1 LSPTLSPEEFSLG
14 PTLSPTP
21 DDSLEPTLAPS
32 LDSSI
37 EPTLSP
43 LDVSLEPTLAPSL
56 DSYIEPTLSPLD
68 ISLEPTPAPSLDRS
82 IEPTLSPLD
91 ISLEPTLAP
100 SLDRSIEPTLAPSLD
115 RSLEPTPAPSL
126 DRSIEPTPAPSLDL
140 SLEPTPEDVNISP
153 TLAPSSD
160 STSFTLMPSLRK
172 NTERPSMTISDK
184 PIMGS
189 VVELVRPCGPKSKSS
204 KTTYIDCEHD
214 YDWAEDDVMSYNNI
228 LGGPIYGFGK
238 SGKAGSQGPTNT
250 TIIDDEVSSKSNKG
264 GNFISANA
272 TINGHGKSGKAG
284 TNYDAHHGKKS
295 QGHTNTTIIDDE
307 GRKIDSKAV
316 KSPDIVYVVKPK
328 ANKATKTHNR
338 TEAESAFHS
347 PEIANPSAKPNDS
360 SHVPTVD
367 HANASG
373 SSYAK
378 AGKISK
384 KSKKLGGFGAAVANS
399 KDDLSLPHEKVSK
412 SSKRSGSFDL
422 LTAKSSKDGLSLP
435 RKFSKPKSGKY
446 FSISIEV
453 DASNVNETLPLSV
466 PTGSSTPMQISASNN
481 TNDSALAANTAPS
494 LGAQFIGSHGQTSI
508 AKSAKAIKPTIPT
521 PTPSVS
527 IKPSSSGRSKQSKAA
542 KHEKKHL
549 ETPVSSTSSSTY
561 DTSNWAKGVTF
572 SGYRTKTPEAESSN
586 VKMTSSAAST
596 GKQPGIRIFTL
607 ATLGFL
613 VFCN

>member
-1 LSPTLSPEEFSLG
+1 LEPTLIPTLSPEEFSLG

-56 DSYIEPTLSPLD
+56 DS
-68 ISLEPTPAPSLDRS
+68 S

-100 SLDRSIEPTLAPSLD
+100 SLDRS
-115 RSLEPTPAPSL
+115 
-126 DRSIEPTPAPSLDL
+126 
-140 SLEPTPEDVNISP
+140 LEPTPEDVNISP

-160 STSFTLMPSLRK
+160 PDFSTASPLPSLDSSSLTLMPSLRK
-172 NTERPSMTISDK
+172 DTERPSMTISDK
-184 PIMGS
+184 P
-189 VVELVRPCGPKSKSS
+189 RPCGPKSKSS

-214 YDWAEDDVMSYNNI
+214 YDWAEDDVMSYNN

-250 TIIDDEVSSKSNKG
+250 TIK
-264 GNFISANA
+264 
-272 TINGHGKSGKAG
+272 
-284 TNYDAHHGKKS
+284 
-295 QGHTNTTIIDDE
+295 DDE

-316 KSPDIVYVVKPK
+316 KGPDIVYVVKPK

-360 SHVPTVD
+360 SHVPIVD
-367 HANASG
+367 PANASA

-384 KSKKLGGFGAAVANS
+384 KSKNLGGFGPAVANS

-412 SSKRSGSFDL
+412 SSKRSGGFNL

-446 FSISIEV
+446 FSISFEV

-481 TNDSALAANTAPS
+481 TNDSTLAANKAPS
-494 LGAQFIGSHGQTSI
+494 LGAQFIGSHSQTSI
-508 AKSAKAIKPTIPT
+508 AKSEKAIQPTIPT
-521 PTPSVS
+521 STPSIS
-527 IKPSSSGRSKQSKAA
+527 IKPSSSGHSKQSKAA

-549 ETPVSSTSSSTY
+549 GTPVSSTSSSTS

-586 VKMTSSAAST
+586 VKITSSAAST

-607 ATLGFL
+607 GTLGFL

>member
-1 LSPTLSPEEFSLG
+1 MSPDGPGVSFEPTLSPTESPAGLGDPTISPTLSPSLSTTLSPDGGSLEPTLSPTLSPEEFSLG

-56 DSYIEPTLSPLD
+56 DS
-68 ISLEPTPAPSLDRS
+68 S

-100 SLDRSIEPTLAPSLD
+100 SLDRS
-115 RSLEPTPAPSL
+115 
-126 DRSIEPTPAPSLDL
+126 
-140 SLEPTPEDVNISP
+140 LEPTPEDVNISP

-160 STSFTLMPSLRK
+160 PDFSTASPLPSLDSSSLTLMPSLRK
-172 NTERPSMTISDK
+172 DTERPSMTISDK
-184 PIMGS
+184 P
-189 VVELVRPCGPKSKSS
+189 RPCGPKSKSS

-250 TIIDDEVSSKSNKG
+250 TIKDDEGRNIDSSKSNKS
-264 GNFISANA
+264 GNFISKNA
-272 TINGHGKSGKAG
+272 TINGLGKSGKAG
-284 TNYDAHHGKKS
+284 TNYDEHHGKKS
-295 QGHTNTTIIDDE
+295 QGQTNTTIIDDE

-316 KSPDIVYVVKPK
+316 KGPDIVYVVKPK

-360 SHVPTVD
+360 SHVPIVD
-367 HANASG
+367 PANASA

-384 KSKKLGGFGAAVANS
+384 KSKKLGGFGPAVANS

-412 SSKRSGSFDL
+412 SSKRSGGFNL
-422 LTAKSSKDGLSLP
+422 LTAKSSTDGLSLP

-446 FSISIEV
+446 FSISFEV

-481 TNDSALAANTAPS
+481 TNDSTLAANKAPS
-494 LGAQFIGSHGQTSI
+494 LGAQFIGSHSQTSR
-508 AKSAKAIKPTIPT
+508 AKSEKAIQPTIPT
-521 PTPSVS
+521 STPSIS
-527 IKPSSSGRSKQSKAA
+527 IKRSSSGHSKQSKAA

-549 ETPVSSTSSSTY
+549 GTPVSSTSSSTS

-586 VKMTSSAAST
+586 VKITSSAAST